1 MEELLMSED
10 PGQAKPV
17 RRRWGAWLLAWAV
30 AATPLVWAAACLL
43 GLAEARN
50 QANWRAALS
59 ALLLIGLPAFG
70 LARIGPK
77 SPLKL
82 PIAAALWSIVLLLA
96 LPGWFPGEVP
106 DATHRGLAWLLGP
119 AGERWASA
127 SVPPTNDR
135 VSPPAAAE
143 ATRVIADPPMA
154 RTASAK
160 TAAPTQTPP
169 SREKPA
175 TVILPYEGDQTSLRI
190 PVDFDGPALGERFEM
205 IFDTGATFTT
215 LDHASLKKLG
225 IRVEANA
232 PWITLRTASGEIE
245 APLVLVDAV
254 WLGDAPVEWV
264 TVAVCD
270 TCANPPV
277 AGLLGLNV
285 SGRFRVS
292 LDHDRN
298 RIELAPRR
306 REQGSALGISHWLD
320 VQSRAVR
327 YWDGEVEVNLLAK
340 NRAPRTIAEAVIDL
354 SCGEEAFAIQIDD
367 IPAGGETSTE
377 ISLPRGTDCS
387 QQTMRVSRGHW
398 QLDRF

>member
-1 MEELLMSED
+1 MSED

-30 AATPLVWAAACLL
+30 AATPLLWAAACLL

-50 QANWRAALS
+50 QAVWRAVLS

-70 LARIGPK
+70 LARIGPQG
-77 SPLKL
+77 PINL
-82 PIAAALWSIVLLLA
+82 PIASALWSIVLLLA

-106 DATHRGLAWLLGP
+106 AATDRGLAWLLGP
-119 AGERWASA
+119 AGERWTGA
-127 SVPPTNDR
+127 SVQPDTDL
-135 VSPPAAAE
+135 VSAPPAAE
-143 ATRVIADPPMA
+143 AAGVIADPPTA
-154 RTASAK
+154 RAASAK
-160 TAAPTQTPP
+160 TGAPTQAPP
-169 SREKPA
+169 SQEKPA
-175 TVILPYEGDQTSLRI
+175 TVILPYQGDQTSLRI
-190 PVDFDGPALGERFEM
+190 PVDFDGPELGERFEM

-215 LDHASLKKLG
+215 LDHASLRKLG
-225 IRVEANA
+225 IRVDANA

-245 APLVLVDAV
+245 APLVLLDAV

-270 TCANPPV
+270 SCANPPV

-292 LDHDRN
+292 LDHDRH

-327 YWDGEVEVNLLAK
+327 YWDGEIEVNLLAK

-354 SCGEEAFAIQIDD
+354 SCGEETFAIQIDD

-387 QQTMRVSRGHW
+387 QQTMRVSRGQW